1 MTLAVI
7 PSYARTEEDL
17 DTLRTCLRTM
27 RKTDDCDAVVVDD
40 GGPLEG
46 ALEVAAEF
54 GAESVRTENGGFSRA
69 VNVGLQ
75 MALDCGDDAVL
86 VNSDIVFA
94 EAGWLRSMQAN
105 PADVVGAQLIYPHGV
120 VQHAG
125 IYFCPL
131 QRAWAERFKY
141 APRDL
146 PAVHL
151 PRTCPVTGALQL
163 IRISAMDGIGLYDDG
178 FRMGWEDVD
187 YCIRTFDAGMTC
199 AYEPTAVAYHHES
212 LTRGRPTDRIVEWT
226 NASWMRLQRKHKGRD
241 FTGWD
246 HG

>member
-1 MTLAVI
+1 VTLAVV

-27 RKTDDCDAVVVDD
+27 RRTEDCDVVVVDD
-40 GGPLEG
+40 GGPMEG
-46 ALEVAAEF
+46 ALDVADEF
-54 GAESVRTENGGFSRA
+54 DAAGIRTENGGFSRA

-75 MALDCGDDAVL
+75 MALDSGRDAVL
-86 VNSDIVFA
+86 VNSDI
-94 EAGWLRSMQAN
+94 ELYHKGWLEAMEGN
-105 PADVVGAQLIYPHGV
+105 PAEVVGALLLYPHGV

-141 APRDL
+141 APQDL

-163 IRISAMDGIGLYDDG
+163 IRHKALERIGLYPTEY
-178 FRMGWEDVD
+178 RLGWEDVS

-212 LTRGRPTDRIVEWT
+212 LTRGRPTKKIVDWT
-226 NASWMRLQRKHKGRD
+226 NASWNTLQKEFKGRN
-241 FTGWD
+241 FTGWH